1 MMTLHFGV
9 DNIIGASGNPANSY
23 CYLSRMLSIPLQY
36 SGFEVKMTPL
46 DKIDI
51 RILDS
56 LTEQGR
62 ISISE
67 LSAAVGL
74 SQTPTVNRIR
84 KLEETGVIK
93 GYQAHLSEAL
103 LGGAISVF
111 IWVSLVDQQSKT
123 LLSFEKIMEQSPE
136 VMDCYLMT
144 GDADYLLRV
153 AVNGLEEFERFL
165 TERLAGLSEVTR
177 IRSSVALRPVVQKRR
192 PPELSRQVQ
201 ADPLKQRNR

>member
-1 MMTLHFGV
+1 MT
-9 DNIIGASGNPANSY
+9 A
-23 CYLSRMLSIPLQY
+23 
-36 SGFEVKMTPL
+36 L

-67 LSAAVGL
+67 LSAAIGL

-111 IWVSLVDQQSKT
+111 IWVSLVDQKSKT
-123 LLSFEKIMEQSPE
+123 LFAFEKIMEQSPE

-201 ADPLKQRNR
+201 AYPIKQRTR

>member
-1 MMTLHFGV
+1 MT
-9 DNIIGASGNPANSY
+9 A
-23 CYLSRMLSIPLQY
+23 
-36 SGFEVKMTPL
+36 L

-62 ISISE
+62 ISISD
-67 LSAAVGL
+67 LSSAVGL

-84 KLEETGVIK
+84 KLEEMGVIQ

-103 LGGAISVF
+103 LGGAFSVF
-111 IWVSLVDQQSKT
+111 TWVSLVDQKRET
-123 LLSFEKIMEQSPE
+123 LSVFEKTMEESPE

-144 GDADYLLRV
+144 GDDDYLLRI
-153 AVNGLEEFERFL
+153 AVDGLDEFERFL
-165 TERLAGLSEVTR
+165 TERLAGLSEV
-177 IRSSVALRPVVQKRR
+177 RSIKSSFALRPVVQKRR

-201 ADPLKQRNR
+201 ANQTQARK